1 MKRKILI
8 SGCVLLIIQGITAII
23 KMMNPYFLNIF
34 YDSTA
39 YHIGKIF
46 GVIFKIAL
54 GAAGLI
60 ILVRNPDK

>member
-1 MKRKILI
+1 M
-8 SGCVLLIIQGITAII
+8 CLLIIQGIAAII
-23 KMMNPYFLNIF
+23 KMINPYFLNIF

-60 ILVRNPDK
+60 ILFRNPYNEFDF